1 MTFSQSGIFL
11 VTRDMILLVESR
23 AFDLKNK
30 EQRRQLP
37 AGPMQDGGYSASP
50 EMIVRVFVS
59 RFCVKCMLGY
69 ARQDRPRHTELLAR
83 STERLTMHV
92 DRLRVRYCKL
102 ED

>member
-11 VTRDMILLVESR
+11 VTRDMILLVKSR
-23 AFDLKNK
+23 AFDLKIYK

-69 ARQDRPRHTELLAR
+69 ARQD
-83 STERLTMHV
+83 
-92 DRLRVRYCKL
+92 
-102 ED
+102 